1 MQMNAPF
8 LGISFVELETGNMLE
23 VTPGTASFITKIQNK
38 GKQPAPAAPTEGPTT
53 SVSTNSN
60 ANARPAPTAPTSFTA
75 SAQPPTIESMFNPEN
90 IPLPSGF
97 NPAPPPRR
105 NPLPPT
111 SDPIIPTGGPYFPT
125 NYNPGSPPT
134 GGPYFPT
141 NYNPGSPPTGGPY
154 FPTNYN
160 PGSPPT
166 GGPYFPTNYNPGSP
180 PTGGVS
186 GGVTG
191 GVTGGVSGGVTGG
204 VSGGVYFPT
213 SLRPTVPRD
222 LPTTRSTKSSAGKLV
237 FIDNQG
243 KSTELSPEQ
252 IVDIGKY
259 FDQLLKGSN

>member
-1 MQMNAPF
+1 WRRAKVNTPLVASLRHQNSDRCP
-8 LGISFVELETGNMLE
+8 GEREDRENHNFVDANERTLPGNFFRRIGDWQHARGDAWDRKAHIWHIFDKSDEPQETPIGNLKRE
-23 VTPGTASFITKIQNK
+23 FGDKTYKFADKVDGLAEQGKKIFGQVVGSFITKIQNK

-154 FPTNYN
+154 
-160 PGSPPT
+160 
-166 GGPYFPTNYNPGSP
+166 
-180 PTGGVS
+180 
-186 GGVTG
+186 
-191 GVTGGVSGGVTGG
+191 
-204 VSGGVYFPT
+204 
-213 SLRPTVPRD
+213 
-222 LPTTRSTKSSAGKLV
+222 
-237 FIDNQG
+237 
-243 KSTELSPEQ
+243 
-252 IVDIGKY
+252 
-259 FDQLLKGSN
+259 